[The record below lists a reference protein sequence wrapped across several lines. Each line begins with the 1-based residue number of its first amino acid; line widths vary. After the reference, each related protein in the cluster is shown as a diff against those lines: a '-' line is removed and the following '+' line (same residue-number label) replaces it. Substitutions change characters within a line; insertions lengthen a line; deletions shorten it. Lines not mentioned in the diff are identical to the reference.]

1 MDPATPLLA
10 LSKAISYRSRAFP
23 ASSPHHILVRR
34 RLPPATL
41 GRAPVAASAHR
52 RLAVPGDLLL
62 LSLARLALRGPASP
76 RAGPP
81 RRWFA
86 SVSAASSLSST
97 GPPGG
102 GGGRGSGDGGGRGDG
117 GGGGWNRPRASQGT
131 AVAEEAA
138 GQKADTI
145 ILDVGV

>member
-1 MDPATPLLA
+1 MLF
-10 LSKAISYRSRAFP
+10 RS
-23 ASSPHHILVRR
+23 
-34 RLPPATL
+34 
-41 GRAPVAASAHR
+41 PVAASAHR

-86 SVSAASSLSST
+86 SVSAASSLAST

-117 GGGGWNRPRASQGT
+117 GDGGWNRPRASQGT